1 VVKEHVSPCAALQ
14 GQGLQAALALSASM
28 ERPTTMARHSR
39 LYSSITFKSF
49 RILLSDVWS
58 NWKSSA
64 QMTFGA
70 IGHMSPNQHL
80 DVTEREFHLTE

>member
-1 VVKEHVSPCAALQ
+1 
-14 GQGLQAALALSASM
+14 
-28 ERPTTMARHSR
+28 MARHSR